1 MDALFSLPRKKSA
14 GVSYQDP
21 LLGSLFFG
29 DQSNVDQFV
38 AESSKT
44 KPVSSVSSWLFGVLL
59 SYTSHCFSQ
68 ACNDFLA
75 GNMLR
80 SANRYHAP

>member
-1 MDALFSLPRKKSA
+1 MDALFGLPRKKST

-44 KPVSSVSSWLFGVLL
+44 KPVSSVSSWLFW
-59 SYTSHCFSQ
+59 CFVKLYFTLFFTGMQ
-68 ACNDFLA
+68 
-75 GNMLR
+75 
-80 SANRYHAP
+80 